1 MQVPYAHF
9 LGGRDTTW
17 EPKGSKRVV
26 VAKSHS
32 GQTAY
37 RFATLLVLV
46 AFRAPD
52 KNKPFNGHERFAH
65 PLWPVR

>member
-26 VAKSHS
+26 VDEIPHGNRKD
-32 GQTAY
+32 QNV
-37 RFATLLVLV
+37 FASDVVSLLADVQS
-46 AFRAPD
+46 
-52 KNKPFNGHERFAH
+52 
-65 PLWPVR
+65 

>member
-1 MQVPYAHF
+1 MQVLYAHF

-52 KNKPFNGHERFAH
+52 NLSMGMKGLRIHYGR
-65 PLWPVR
+65 